1 MSDLLRTLRWCLPVM
16 IVLAVVGGCQLSTD
30 RQPEGRSTA
39 ADSSPG
45 SASAKSSGGSSSA
58 APQARHGSPAPVKR
72 PPAPKSM
79 GCYRLTL
86 KQLTQPTNSSSP
98 VSCHGQHDAQT
109 IYVGKLH
116 TVVDGHSVA
125 VDSQVV
131 QHQLET
137 TCPRKLA
144 QFVGGSLVDRHIS
157 RFNVVW
163 FSPTL
168 AQSDRGANWF
178 RCDVVAFAKQDTLLG
193 LPSTGRLHHALNTSS
208 GLANYGL
215 CGTAAPGN
223 RNFQR
228 VICARRHSWKA
239 VATIHING
247 GRSYPGPKTV
257 RNAGDDSCKTRV
269 QQLTGNSLKFS
280 FGWEWPSNAQWKRGQ
295 HYGYCWAPSGG

>member
-1 MSDLLRTLRWCLPVM
+1 MIRLRKNLRWCLPLVV
-16 IVLAVVGGCQLSTD
+16 VLAVASGCQLSTD
-30 RQPEGRSTA
+30 QQPQGRSTA

-45 SASAKSSGGSSSA
+45 GPSASSSA
-58 APQARHGSPAPVKR
+58 ASSTPAPRTPHSKPVRMKP
-72 PPAPKSM
+72 PPAPKPL

-86 KQLTQPTNSSSP
+86 KQLTQPTNHSNP
-98 VSCHGQHDAQT
+98 VSCRGQHDAQT
-109 IYVGKLH
+109 IFVGKLR

-125 VDSQVV
+125 VDSNLV

-168 AQSDRGANWF
+168 AQSDQGANWF
-178 RCDVVAFAKQDTLLG
+178 RCDLVAFAKQDSLLG
-193 LPSTGRLHHALNTSS
+193 LPSTNRLHHVLNASS

-215 CGTAAPGN
+215 CGTAAPGDN
-223 RNFQR
+223 NFRR

-239 VATIHING
+239 ITTIHING
-247 GRSYPGPKTV
+247 GRNYPGTNTV
-257 RNAGDDSCKTRV
+257 RTTGDDTCKTRV
-269 QQLTGNSLKFS
+269 QQLGNSLKFS
-280 FGWEWPSNAQWKRGQ
+280 FGWEWPTNAQWKRGQ
-295 HYGYCWAPSGG
+295 HYGYCWAPSRG